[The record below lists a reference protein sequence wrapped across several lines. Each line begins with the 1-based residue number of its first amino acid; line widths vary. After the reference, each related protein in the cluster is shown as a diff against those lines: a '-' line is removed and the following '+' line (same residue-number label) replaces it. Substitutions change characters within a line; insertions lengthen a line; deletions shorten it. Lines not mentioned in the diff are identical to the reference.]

1 MKIAFRVDA
10 SVQIGTGHFMRC
22 LTLADELIQRGAQ
35 IRFVSRNLPD
45 HLRDMLTAKRQT
57 GNLLA
62 L

>member
-1 MKIAFRVDA
+1 M
-10 SVQIGTGHFMRC
+10 GC
-22 LTLADELIQRGAQ
+22 LTLADELKKQGTI
-35 IRFVSRNLPD
+35 IRFISRNLPD